1 MTVRKECLNVC
12 HPQMKKGDYFLDGYP
27 DRCVVERK
35 ARLEEIAVNCL
46 RKRRRKN
53 FIDELD
59 YLRDK
64 CRYPVLLLIGRPQEY
79 MRPSKNKHHYGVA
92 YSALIRLLM
101 EHNIWLLTMPGE
113 TLRDRQAMG
122 ECVAHILIS
131 GAVTNDVP
139 RTSTPN
145 TTRTSGLLGEQDA

>member
-1 MTVRKECLNVC
+1 M
-12 HPQMKKGDYFLDGYP
+12 QKGDYFLEGYP
-27 DRCVVERK
+27 DRWVVERK

-53 FIDELD
+53 FIAELD

-64 CRYPVLLLIGRPQEY
+64 CRYPVLLLIGRPQDY
-79 MRPSKNKHHYGVA
+79 MRPSKNKYHYGVA
-92 YSALIRLLM
+92 YSALIRLLL
-101 EHNIWLLTMPGE
+101 ERNIWLLTMPGE

-131 GAVTNDVP
+131 GAVTNEVP
-139 RTSTPN
+139 RTRIPN
-145 TTRTSGLLGEQDA
+145 NTRTAELHGEQDAKRLA